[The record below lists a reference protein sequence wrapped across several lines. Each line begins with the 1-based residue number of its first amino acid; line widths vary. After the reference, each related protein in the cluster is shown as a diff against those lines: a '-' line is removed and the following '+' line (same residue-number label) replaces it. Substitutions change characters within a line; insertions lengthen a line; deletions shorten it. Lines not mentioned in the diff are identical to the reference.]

1 MLEIIFNKMYGGMG
15 YAGGMGYGG
24 GMGFG
29 GSGYMHNRAGFGG

>member
-1 MLEIIFNKMYGGMG
+1 MKLYLIKMYGGMG

-29 GSGYMHNRAGFGG
+29 GSSYMNNRVGIGG

>member
-1 MLEIIFNKMYGGMG
+1 MYGGMG

-29 GSGYMHNRAGFGG
+29 GSGYMQNRVGFGG